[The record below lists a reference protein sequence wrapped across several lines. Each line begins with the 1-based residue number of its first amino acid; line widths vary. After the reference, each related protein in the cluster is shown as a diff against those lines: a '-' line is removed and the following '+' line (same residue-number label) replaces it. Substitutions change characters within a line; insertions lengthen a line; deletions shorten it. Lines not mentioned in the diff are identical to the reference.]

1 MRGLSPRL
9 SKEINMNVLTSALAW
24 ASRGYCVFPVKPYT
38 KEPAFTN
45 WQTLAT
51 TDENQIREWFEHND
65 YNLGIP
71 TGSAN
76 ELIAIDIDIKGDKD
90 GIKSLTERFGEQFL
104 LPENSLLVKTAN
116 DGLHIIIDWTD
127 KPTLKNGTNILG
139 LDGIDIR
146 GEGGLIIG
154 AGSKLGTS
162 KKPRLYRAN
171 KLSLPFAEI
180 NGWIEQLLTEFQ
192 QSNNR
197 SAFDPTSAMN
207 GIAEGSRNDTLFRY
221 ACHLRAYNF
230 DIGVVIGFISQ
241 AAKLCTPPFP
251 EDEAK
256 LVIENAFAYQPTH
269 TKQVT
274 TPKTLEELL

>member
-24 ASRGYCVFPVKPYT
+24 ASRGYCVFPLKPYT
-38 KEPAFTN
+38 KEPAFNN
-45 WQTLAT
+45 WQALAT
-51 TDENQIREWFEHND
+51 TDEYQIREWFEHND

-71 TGSAN
+71 MGSAN
-76 ELIAIDIDIKGDKD
+76 DLIAIDIDINDKKD
-90 GIKSLTERFGEQFL
+90 GMNSLTERFGKKFL
-104 LPENSLLVKTAN
+104 LPEESLLVKTAN
-116 DGLHIIIDWTD
+116 NGLHIIVDWSD
-127 KPTLKNGTNILG
+127 KETLKNGVNILG

-146 GEGGLIIG
+146 GEGGFVVG

-162 KKPRLYRAN
+162 KKPKFYRDN
-171 KLSLPFAEI
+171 KLNSFAEI
-180 NGWIEQLLTEFQ
+180 NGWIKQLLTEFQ

-197 SAFDPTSAMN
+197 PAFDPTSAMN

-221 ACHLRAYNF
+221 SCHLRAYGF

-269 TKQVT
+269 TQQVT

>member
-1 MRGLSPRL
+1 
-9 SKEINMNVLTSALAW
+9 MNVLTSALAW
-24 ASRGYCVFPVKPYT
+24 ASRGYCVFPLKPYT
-38 KEPAFTN
+38 KEPAFNN
-45 WQTLAT
+45 WQALAT
-51 TDENQIREWFEHND
+51 TDEYQIREWFEHND

-71 TGSAN
+71 TGSTN
-76 ELIAIDIDIKGDKD
+76 EIIAIDIDIKGDKN
-90 GIKSLTERFGEQFL
+90 GIKSLTERFGEKFL
-104 LPENSLLVKTAN
+104 LPKESLLVKTAN
-116 DGLHIIIDWTD
+116 GGLHILVDWTD
-127 KPTLKNGTNILG
+127 KAILKNGANILG

-146 GEGGLIIG
+146 GEGGLIVG
-154 AGSKLGTS
+154 TGSKLGTS

-171 KLSLPFAEI
+171 ELSLPFAEI

-192 QSNNR
+192 QSSNR
-197 SAFDPTSAMN
+197 PAFDPTSAMN

-221 ACHLRAYNF
+221 ACHLRAYGF
-230 DIGVVIGFISQ
+230 DIGVVIGFVRQ

-269 TKQVT
+269 TQQVT